1 MPSGITVLDFQTTP
15 FWKLFVCVCV
25 CVASPALV
33 AVLESQTWLPCVKGP
48 SPEVAAK
55 LRGVCVCVCV
65 WFRSELGFHL
75 QLPFRSDIETQP
87 LCFLKY
93 LKESL
98 LSFELLRVNMSLT
111 PSHV

>member
-1 MPSGITVLDFQTTP
+1 MAP
-15 FWKLFVCVCV
+15 
-25 CVASPALV
+25 
-33 AVLESQTWLPCVKGP
+33 
-48 SPEVAAK
+48 
-55 LRGVCVCVCV
+55 LREATEPRGGCKVQGRVCV
-65 WFRSELGFHL
+65 WFRSEARQKPELGFHL